1 MRLLPKTLSVI
12 MYMFLT
18 IIYFALFILA
28 FPAIFILLKH
38 FWYMNQNIIGKYS
51 GLLSVLVLGMPSQ
64 FNEVGNAHRKKFL
77 VMLPVVLVL
86 FVMLFF
92 LSSYLGIG

>member
-1 MRLLPKTLSVI
+1 

-28 FPAIFILLKH
+28 LLKH

-51 GLLSVLVLGMPSQ
+51 GFLSVLILGMPSQ
-64 FNEVGNAHRKKFL
+64 FNEVGNAHRKKLL
-77 VMLPVVLVL
+77 VMLPLVTIL
-86 FVMLFF
+86 IVILFF
-92 LSSYLGIG
+92 LGSYLGIGNDT